1 MGRGPPAQYPVAI
14 IEAENEIKA
23 LKIHHPQGW
32 QVLPAAGRQGRVAQG
47 CRNFPARGVKKL
59 RVPRKNEK
67 WLVTPPAPARSG
79 RSGVPPPPL
88 MPLGGAVEV
97 EGYGWQGGS
106 GTRRRGQRKGRA
118 GVAAVPMGAAA
129 CWGGRG

>member
-1 MGRGPPAQYPVAI
+1 MASQPP
-14 IEAENEIKA
+14 
-23 LKIHHPQGW
+23 
-32 QVLPAAGRQGRVAQG
+32 
-47 CRNFPARGVKKL
+47 
-59 RVPRKNEK
+59 
-67 WLVTPPAPARSG
+67 TPTPARSG

-106 GTRRRGQRKGRA
+106 GTRCRSQRKGRA

-129 CWGGRG
+129 CRRRGAWGTVRGVRFRWERMRGDKRPRDNQKPFARFLRAGAAGPPLIAWEAGF